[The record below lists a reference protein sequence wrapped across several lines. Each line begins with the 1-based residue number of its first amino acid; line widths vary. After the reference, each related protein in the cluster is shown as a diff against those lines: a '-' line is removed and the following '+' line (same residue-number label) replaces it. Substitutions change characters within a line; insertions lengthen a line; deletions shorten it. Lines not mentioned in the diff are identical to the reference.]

1 METLWLQPLEVVL
14 QGGEQGEGGCS
25 MDVTLEGKTKYL
37 APIYQGYAKF
47 CTFQALQPL
56 RKALYILCF
65 SLPTLSIL
73 YCVSSIMLNF
83 FFAQWNLDYYNGEQS
98 SIM

>member
-56 RKALYILCF
+56 RKALYLLFFSPYPQHIVLCIF
-65 SLPTLSIL
+65 NYVEFLFCTVELGL
-73 YCVSSIMLNF
+73 L
-83 FFAQWNLDYYNGEQS
+83 
-98 SIM
+98 